1 MQGKAAF
8 IGRTVTIALAMS
20 ISACSAQ
27 QATKASAAGETSANA
42 CDVVR
47 DWQAT
52 GKDAERRIVP
62 AVSAGDGNTTYR
74 FAPAATPVASLT
86 ATCGNAPYS
95 ECEVSVALR
104 DGTGYSF
111 TELSRFALMQAGDDL
126 WMVYRLQSTG
136 SEADRGKRRIVKVA
150 RDPATLC
157 NEIGDYSD
165 VM

>member
-8 IGRTVTIALAMS
+8 IGRTATIALAMS

-27 QATKASAAGETSANA
+27 HATKTPAAGEASANA

>member
-1 MQGKAAF
+1 MQGKAAVM
-8 IGRTVTIALAMS
+8 GRTATIALAMS
-20 ISACSAQ
+20 IPACSAQ
-27 QATKASAAGETSANA
+27 HATKAPTAGAVSANA

-47 DWQAT
+47 NWQAT

-62 AVSAGDGNTTYR
+62 AVTAGDGNTTYR
-74 FAPAATPVASLT
+74 FAPTATPVASLT
-86 ATCGNAPYS
+86 ATCGNGPYS
-95 ECEVSVALR
+95 ECEVSVGLR

-111 TELSRFALMQAGDDL
+111 NESSRFELVQAGNDL

-136 SEADRGKRRIVKVA
+136 SDADKGKRRIVKVS
-150 RDPATLC
+150 REPATLC